1 MNVFKI
7 IISSNLFVLVC
18 VFILHLLAFIFYYN
32 FVNFLFFIL
41 LLIGAGLVL
50 NWEQHTCQLLA
61 SGDVRHIRIWDA
73 EREAKIQ
80 VYI

>member
-1 MNVFKI
+1 M
-7 IISSNLFVLVC
+7 
-18 VFILHLLAFIFYYN
+18 
-32 FVNFLFFIL
+32 NFLFFIL

-80 VYI
+80 VYV